1 MKIKFYRIKCFSWGL
16 FLLLIS
22 TTSYAGNV
30 LENISYSSMP
40 GDKIQIQLHFT
51 SHAPDPGVF
60 TIDSPARIVLDF
72 EQVNLRLKQKKRTIG
87 LGLARSVKAVESR
100 GRTRVVVN
108 LVSLTDYDLEKS
120 GNILLVTLNK
130 VGQARVGKSFQQK
143 SIKDI
148 DFRRGKDGEAN
159 IVVQFTNPVEN
170 ISIKDEGEKVI
181 VDMLGVALPRDLERR
196 LDVLDFA
203 TPVKLIDTYADGNN
217 VRMVIDAQGEYDHL
231 GYQMGNQFTIEI
243 KELSAQQ
250 KAARIKAR
258 FGYSG
263 ERLSLIFQDIEVRAV
278 LQLIADFTGKNM
290 VTSDTV
296 EGNVTLR
303 LKNVPWDQALDII
316 LKTRGLAMR
325 EEGNVIRVA
334 PMEEIAA
341 IEKLELESSKQI
353 ASLLPRVRETIQL
366 NYRRATAVVELLNRI
381 GDTEAEKNTADPSQ
395 RGSGNDGGQ
404 AGGEAPAEGEESGAG
419 IVGANAL
426 VIGDDRTNKII
437 VYDTRQNIA
446 QLRKLIEEIDVPTKQ
461 VLIDSRIVSASD
473 DFSRNLGV
481 TWHAFNTNDI
491 RIGSGGSSTIYTG
504 NDASVNLGNAAA
516 SLGRLGISTGI
527 LGGGWLVDLELQ
539 AAEVEG
545 KSELISSPRV
555 VTANGQEAIIKQG
568 IEIPYQE
575 SGGDGTTTTAFKEA
589 VLSLSVIPNITPNN
603 KIEMAVEITKDS
615 VNLTTTVG
623 GVPSVNTQEL
633 NTNVVVSNGDTV
645 VLGGVFEL
653 QTENGEDKIPLF
665 GDIPIIG
672 NAFKNTKILDNK
684 SELLIFITPKVL
696 DAELS
701 VK

>member
-1 MKIKFYRIKCFSWGL
+1 MKIKSYLPYGFYWGL
-16 FLLLIS
+16 LLLSIAG
-22 TTSYAGNV
+22 TSFAQNV
-30 LENISYSSMP
+30 LENIGYSSMP
-40 GDKIQIQLHFT
+40 GDKLQIQMQF
-51 SHAPDPGVF
+51 SSYAPDPGVF

-72 EQVNLRLKQKKRTIG
+72 DKVSLRLKEKKQTIG
-87 LGLARSVKAVESR
+87 MGLARSVKAVESQ
-100 GRTRVVVN
+100 GRTRVVLN
-108 LVSLTDYDLEKS
+108 LVSLTDYSMEK
-120 GNILLVTLNK
+120 NNNFLLITLNK
-130 VGQARVGKSFQQK
+130 VGQSIKGKSLQQK
-143 SIKDI
+143 AIQDI

-159 IVVQFTNPVEN
+159 IIIRFTTPVEN
-170 ISIKDEGEKVI
+170 ISIKDEGEKII
-181 VDMLGVALPRDLERR
+181 VDMIGVNLPRDLERR
-196 LDVLDFA
+196 LDVVDFA
-203 TPVKLIDTYADGNN
+203 TPVKLIDTYTDGNN
-217 VRMVIDAQGEYDHL
+217 VRMVLDAQGEYDHL
-231 GYQMGNQFTIEI
+231 GYQMGNQFTIEV
-243 KELSAQQ
+243 KELSARQ
-250 KAARIKAR
+250 KEEREKAR

-296 EGNVTLR
+296 SGNVTLR

-341 IEKLELESSKQI
+341 IEKLELESGRQI

-366 NYRRATAVVELLNRI
+366 NYRRASIVVELLNAI
-381 GDTEAEKNTADPSQ
+381 GDKESKKNTANPEARD
-395 RGSGNDGGQ
+395 NGGQ
-404 AGGEAPAEGEESGAG
+404 QPAEANAPAEGEESGASL
-419 IVGANAL
+419 IGANATI
-426 VIGDDRTNKII
+426 IGDDRTNKII

-461 VLIDSRIVSASD
+461 VLIDSRIVSATD

-491 RIGSGGSSTIYTG
+491 RIGAGGSSAIYTG
-504 NDASVNLGNAAA
+504 NDASVNLGNASA

-545 KSELISSPRV
+545 TSELISSPRV

-603 KIEMAVEITKDS
+603 KIEMTVAITKDS
-615 VNLTTTVG
+615 VNTATTIG
-623 GVPSVNTQEL
+623 GVPAVNTQEL
-633 NTNVVVSNGDTV
+633 NTNVIVANGDTV

-653 QTENGEDKIPLF
+653 DSQEGEDKIPLF
-665 GDIPIIG
+665 GDIPVIG
-672 NAFKNTKILDNK
+672 HAFKNTKILNNK
-684 SELLIFITPKVL
+684 KELLIFITPKVL
-696 DAELS
+696 DTELS

>member
-1 MKIKFYRIKCFSWGL
+1 MKIKFYLPYCFSWA
-16 FLLLIS
+16 FVLLMLS
-22 TTSYAGNV
+22 GTCLAGNV

-40 GDKIQIQLHFT
+40 GDKIQIQLHFS

-72 EQVNLRLKQKKRTIG
+72 EQVSLKLKQKKRTIG

-100 GRTRVVVN
+100 GRTRVVIN
-108 LVSLTDYDLEKS
+108 LVTLTDYNTEKN
-120 GNILLVTLNK
+120 GNTLLITLNK
-130 VGQARVGKSFQQK
+130 VGQSQAGKFSQQK
-143 SIKDI
+143 TIQDI

-159 IVVQFTNPVEN
+159 ILIKFTTPVEN
-170 ISIKDEGEKVI
+170 ISIKDEGEKII
-181 VDMLGVALPRDLERR
+181 VDMVGVALPRDLERR
-196 LDVLDFA
+196 LDVVDFA
-203 TPVKLIDTYADGNN
+203 TPVKLIDTYTDGNN

-243 KELSAQQ
+243 KELSAKQ
-250 KAARIKAR
+250 KAERIKAR

-296 EGNVTLR
+296 SGNVTLR

-341 IEKLELESSKQI
+341 IEKLELESSRQI

-366 NYRRATAVVELLNRI
+366 NYRRATAVVELLKEI
-381 GDTEAEKNTADPSQ
+381 GESESEKNTADPSQ
-395 RGSGNDGGQ
+395 RNGGGEQ
-404 AGGEAPAEGEESGAG
+404 SGGEAPAEGEESGAG
-419 IVGANAL
+419 LVGANAL

-461 VLIDSRIVSASD
+461 VLIDARIVSATD

-491 RIGSGGSSTIYTG
+491 RIGSGGSSAIYTG

-545 KSELISSPRV
+545 TSELISSPRV
-555 VTANGQEAIIKQG
+555 VTANGQEAEIKQG

-589 VLSLSVIPNITPNN
+589 VLSLSVTPNITPNN
-603 KIEMAVEITKDS
+603 KIEMMVAITKDS
-615 VNLTTTVG
+615 VNTTTVVG
-623 GVPSVNTQEL
+623 GVPSVNTQAL
-633 NTNVVVSNGDTV
+633 NTNVVVANGDTV

-653 QTENGEDKIPLF
+653 DTQDGEDKIPLF
-665 GDIPIIG
+665 GDIPVIG
-672 NAFKNTKILDNK
+672 HAFKNTKIQNNK
-684 SELLIFITPKVL
+684 KELLIFITPKVL